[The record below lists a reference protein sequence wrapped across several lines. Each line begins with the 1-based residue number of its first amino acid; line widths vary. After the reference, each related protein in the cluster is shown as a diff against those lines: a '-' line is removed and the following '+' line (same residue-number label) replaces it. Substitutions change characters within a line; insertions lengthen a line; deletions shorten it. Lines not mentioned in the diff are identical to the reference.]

1 MSVNESMDFQAQH
14 AAAIRLAP
22 ASPVRNPRSLPAE
35 VRIRIE
41 KLDDIVV
48 ARRRGREIAAQL
60 GFSNCDLTLI
70 ATAISEITRNAI
82 EYANGAEIV
91 IASVKTGSRRGVKI
105 VVSDQGPGIDDI
117 STVMRDGYSSG
128 NGLGIGLPGTR
139 RLMDEFEIESEPGKG
154 TTVIMKKWAA

>member
-1 MSVNESMDFQAQH
+1 MSVNESMDFQTQH
-14 AAAIRLAP
+14 PAAVRLAP

-70 ATAISEITRNAI
+70 ATAISEIARNSV
-82 EYANGAEIV
+82 EYANGGDVVLTAIKEG
-91 IASVKTGSRRGVKI
+91 TRRGLKI
-105 VVSDQGPGIDDI
+105 VVIDQGPGIADV
-117 STVMRDGYSSG
+117 STVMRDGYSTG
-128 NGLGIGLPGTR
+128 AGLGIGLPGAR
-139 RLMDEFEIESEPGKG
+139 RLVDDFEISSEVGKG
-154 TTVIMKKWAA
+154 TTVTMKKWVA